1 MIVKLAG
8 FNVDIENIRILNDII
23 SRYPDITEDDIK
35 KIKKLHWTPET
46 ISASYAR
53 ISRDPRPIE
62 ELREIARNEIEKSR
76 KSNTSIIF
84 DMGHSSIAEHGVF
97 NIDIIGIS
105 RLLAETLQKSRL
117 ASFTEKSQRYI
128 KIGEDILL
136 PEEFKKNK
144 DLFNQYKELTK
155 ILFETYNKLHDNI
168 LPYFLDQNPGITKND
183 KGYRDIINL
192 AKEDARYILPLATLT
207 QVGMTINARSLEKM
221 IKRLNS
227 SPLIEANLL
236 GEKLFKIIEGY
247 APSLVKYTKPDEYNT
262 DTYKDINNFTGDIS
276 VEKNNKEVVLIKIDN
291 DIEELILSAF
301 IVKTTGIDLA
311 SAIDLV
317 KSYDKNKKETL
328 FKQSVKH
335 LKSYDS
341 VLREYE
347 LGDVIFNLTVSSS
360 CYAQL
365 KRHRIATIIDG
376 NYSTK
381 LDVTIPES
389 IIKTGNKNL
398 FMENILRIND
408 LYDKIKNNYGLSSDY
423 ILSNAH
429 RKNVILKCNFRE
441 LVHITRLRSDKHA
454 QWDIRNISDKMIEEV
469 KAKMPLFSKL
479 LGGKHDFERIKNQ
492 II

>member
-1 MIVKLAG
+1 
-8 FNVDIENIRILNDII
+8 
-23 SRYPDITEDDIK
+23 
-35 KIKKLHWTPET
+35 
-46 ISASYAR
+46 
-53 ISRDPRPIE
+53 
-62 ELREIARNEIEKSR
+62 
-76 KSNTSIIF
+76 
-84 DMGHSSIAEHGVF
+84 
-97 NIDIIGIS
+97 
-105 RLLAETLQKSRL
+105 
-117 ASFTEKSQRYI
+117 
-128 KIGEDILL
+128 
-136 PEEFKKNK
+136 
-144 DLFNQYKELTK
+144 
-155 ILFETYNKLHDNI
+155 
-168 LPYFLDQNPGITKND
+168 
-183 KGYRDIINL
+183 
-192 AKEDARYILPLATLT
+192 
-207 QVGMTINARSLEKM
+207 
-221 IKRLNS
+221 
-227 SPLIEANLL
+227 LIEANLL